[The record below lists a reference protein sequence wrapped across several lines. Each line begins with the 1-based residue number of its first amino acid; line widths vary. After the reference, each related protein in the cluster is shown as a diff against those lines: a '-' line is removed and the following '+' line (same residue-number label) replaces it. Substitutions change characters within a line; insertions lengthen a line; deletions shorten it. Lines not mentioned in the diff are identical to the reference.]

1 MHVLYSLHKLQ
12 NIFMY
17 IYIQIKQTYSFFT
30 ITIQM
35 LLFPFFKWGICDSE
49 NINNLFELMYSAN
62 IYLVLM
68 PNSAWG
74 KGNKTRSC
82 TIIPLKK
89 FWMNV
94 WLNLNLTKIS
104 SSWPVTFYSMLLFLW
119 SSMSKKDVLE
129 NPCKNAFK

>member
-12 NIFMY
+12 NIFIY
-17 IYIQIKQTYSFFT
+17 IYIKIKQTYSFFT

-35 LLFPFFKWGICDSE
+35 LLFPFFNEESVTQRILTIWAHVFSK
-49 NINNLFELMYSAN
+49 
-62 IYLVLM
+62 YLVLM
-68 PNSAWG
+68 PNSAWK

-104 SSWPVTFYSMLLFLW
+104 SSWPVTLSTPCCYSCEAQW
-119 SSMSKKDVLE
+119 AKKDVLE
-129 NPCKNAFK
+129 NPWKNAFK